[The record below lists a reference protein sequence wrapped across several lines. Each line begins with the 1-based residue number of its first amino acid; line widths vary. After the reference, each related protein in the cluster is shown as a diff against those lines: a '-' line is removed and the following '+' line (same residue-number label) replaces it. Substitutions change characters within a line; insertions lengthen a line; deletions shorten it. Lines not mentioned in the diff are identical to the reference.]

1 MERGW
6 VWPAG
11 LVRAELLCFAHTASA
26 SHLSMQIRPR
36 PRGTGSPRTT
46 RHCSASQPVR
56 VGGKSL
62 AHKSL
67 KIPVSAFPP
76 LFFFFHLFSQLLT
89 LFSPLCIYSFC
100 CSISL
105 LSCLICSLQSNAL
118 LSLPFQL
125 DSWCCKITAWVCEG
139 LAYQKCD
146 LPGIAPVH

>member
-76 LFFFFHLFSQLLT
+76 LFFFFSSLFSAPHIVFSSLHLLFL
-89 LFSPLCIYSFC
+89 LFYLSSLMSY
-100 CSISL
+100 L
-105 LSCLICSLQSNAL
+105 LSSVKRSSLSPFPIRQLVLQNH
-118 LSLPFQL
+118 SLG
-125 DSWCCKITAWVCEG
+125 VRR
-139 LAYQKCD
+139 
-146 LPGIAPVH
+146 PGISKV